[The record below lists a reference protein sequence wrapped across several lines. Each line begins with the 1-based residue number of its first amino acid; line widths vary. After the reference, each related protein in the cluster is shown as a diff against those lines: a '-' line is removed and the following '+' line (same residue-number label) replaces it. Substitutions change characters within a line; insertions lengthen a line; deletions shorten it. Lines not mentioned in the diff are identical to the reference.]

1 MRYLPFFVPFLLPAA
16 AFAQAPDAFDLTF
29 LVYDWIE
36 QLSFLF
42 MAGAVAFFVWG
53 LVKFI
58 YNAADT
64 KEHEE
69 GKRYIVWGVVA
80 FFVLV
85 SLWGLVRFLS
95 ESLNLE
101 NTVTPVYRDK
111 NGNPI

>member
-1 MRYLPFFVPFLLPAA
+1 MRYVFPYLFVLPTVAL
-16 AFAQAPDAFDLTF
+16 AQVNDAFDVTF
-29 LVYDWIE
+29 LIYDWIE
-36 QLSFLF
+36 RLSFLF
-42 MAGAVAFFVWG
+42 MAGALALFVWG

-64 KEHEE
+64 KAHEE
-69 GKRYIVWGVVA
+69 GKQLIVWGVIA

-95 ESLNLE
+95 DSLSLGN
-101 NTVTPVYRDK
+101 VSDPVYRDK

>member
-1 MRYLPFFVPFLLPAA
+1 MRYFIFLSAIFLPVVV
-16 AFAQAPDAFDLTF
+16 FAQVTDAFQLTS
-29 LVYDWIE
+29 LIYDWIE
-36 QLSFLF
+36 QLSLFF

-69 GKRYIVWGVVA
+69 GKRYIVWGIVA

-95 ESLNLE
+95 DSLNLG
-101 NTVTPVYRDK
+101 TVTPVYRDK